1 MAATVSPALRKSTP
15 ALPKEDGRAMRSAS
29 TRRAVAEAYLDL
41 LDSGEYRP
49 TAKAIATRAGVS
61 ERAVFRHFQD
71 METLHSEAAVL
82 QIQRVGSF
90 IPGPAPE
97 SGPLPERVEKLAAR
111 WCSLNERVTP
121 VRRVA
126 LLHEP
131 FSTEIARRLA
141 WIRGVARHELER
153 TFAGELAAAT
163 DVARPRLVAALSA
176 AISWES
182 WTEIRTR
189 QGLDIEAAEPTV
201 AAMLM
206 AILSSFPL
214 A

>member
-1 MAATVSPALRKSTP
+1 MATRALLKEKP
-15 ALPKEDGRAMRSAS
+15 PLHKEDGRALRSAS

-49 TAKAIATRAGVS
+49 TAKAIASRAGVS

-82 QIQRVGSF
+82 QIQRVGSS
-90 IPGPAPE
+90 IPSPAPE
-97 SGPLPERVEKLAAR
+97 SGPLPERITKLSDR

-141 WIRGVARHELER
+141 WIRGVARYELER
-153 TFAGELAAAT
+153 TFAGELAGANET
-163 DVARPRLVAALSA
+163 SRPRLVAAMSA
-176 AISWES
+176 TISWES

-189 QGLDIEAAEPTV
+189 QGLEFDAAQQTV
-201 AAMLM
+201 AAMLT
-206 AILSSFPL
+206 AILTSFPL